1 MSKLKQKN
9 QILTLNLKKSGENQV
24 KNCENSSKNS
34 NFVCKKKKQGKK
46 LRKIWSKNAKTQ
58 AKKKSDFKCKFKKNL
73 GKIKLKIVKTQA
85 KNPISSVILFK
96 KKFG

>member
-34 NFVCKKKKQGKK
+34 NFVCKKKQGKK

-58 AKKKSDFKCKFKKNL
+58 AKKNRILSVNL
-73 GKIKLKIVKTQA
+73 
-85 KNPISSVILFK
+85 
-96 KKFG
+96 KKFGENQVKNC